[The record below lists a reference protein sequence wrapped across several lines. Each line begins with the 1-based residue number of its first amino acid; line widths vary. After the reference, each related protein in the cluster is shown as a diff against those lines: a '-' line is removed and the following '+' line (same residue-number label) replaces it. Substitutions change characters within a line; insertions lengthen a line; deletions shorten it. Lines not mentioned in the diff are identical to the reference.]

1 MLANLNELQPRVQ
14 HWWDAIKNFWHAIKP
29 FLTFAGGFMALAG
42 ALTTGF
48 IEYKEHRIPRS
59 VTDDTRPKFKLRI
72 FALTLAFLGGILA
85 LIGSKVDSIEQI
97 RLHEELEKLSG
108 ETLATV
114 TGDGS
119 FPVYMVTTGI
129 NGVTLNSPLPLNV
142 EVVGDF
148 PMYDANVEIQQY
160 FPGINPQSREAQLQS
175 VHRIPLGGGNLQRGI
190 NPSLN
195 YNVAA
200 PGRYFITTTARNG
213 FFNETLDIV
222 QCGGDWDQDITV
234 NGWGKELKRI
244 AGRSECGGK

>member
-1 MLANLNELQPRVQ
+1 MFVDFNEVQ
-14 HWWDAIKNFWHAIKP
+14 SMIQHYRDSIKHLWYTIKP

-48 IEYKEHRIPRS
+48 LEYKEHRAPNS
-59 VTDDTRPKFKLRI
+59 VTTSTRPKMLLRI
-72 FALTLAFLGGILA
+72 FALTLAFFGGFLA
-85 LIGSKVDSIEQI
+85 MVGSKVDSNEQI
-97 RLHEELEKLSG
+97 RLHTELEKLNK

-119 FPVYMVTTGI
+119 FPVYMVTVSM
-129 NGVTLNSPLPLNV
+129 NGVILNSPLPLDV

-148 PMYDANVEIQQY
+148 PMYDANAEIQQS
-160 FPGINPQSREAQLQS
+160 FPGIDPQSKEAQLQS
-175 VHRIPLGGGNLQRGI
+175 FHRIPLGTGNLQRGF

-213 FFNETLDIV
+213 YFNETLDIV
-222 QCGGDWDQDITV
+222 QCGGGWDQDIVV

-244 AGRSECGGK
+244 AGRTECRGK